1 MSTEVITLARLQ
13 NLESVRSS
21 VTAVD
26 TALSLLTPEERLIA
40 HLLLLHPQR
49 GNVQTVCEKLNIEP
63 ATAYRRRKRVLQ
75 KLAATLYPEE
85 MGNGKLKIEN

>member
-1 MSTEVITLARLQ
+1 MSTDGMTLARLQ

-49 GNVQTVCEKLNIEP
+49 GNVQTLCEKLNIEQ

-75 KLAATLYPEE
+75 KLTATLYPE
-85 MGNGKLKIEN
+85 GNGELKVEN

>member
-1 MSTEVITLARLQ
+1 MSTEGMTLARLQ

-63 ATAYRRRKRVLQ
+63 ATAYRRRKQVLQ
-75 KLAATLYPEE
+75 KLTATLYPE
-85 MGNGKLKIEN
+85 GNGELKVEN